1 MGFGGLILPIATAFA
16 IAIAVGCPT
25 EINGF
30 SPPISPFRKQH
41 QDRARFGSIVPPP
54 SALHARV
61 YCPDGSVVGDDVFDN
76 PDNGAKPVDE
86 DLLESLKAS
95 VGDPSVWNMI
105 ACAFAPPPH
114 NTLTPEVVRDAV
126 PVGFS
131 DSSIDIAVAVPA
143 SMEMGAANAS
153 ANQLVRVLVK
163 VGFPQAW
170 AIPQDSTND
179 ETIFAL
185 VGQIRIL
192 EGFARDRLS
201 QRRTSSSGAS
211 PHDPGYYEKMVIE
224 QRWQERLEEEP
235 PVSGSDLPEWWT
247 AIAPPFASLE
257 LMDEAKLLKKLLNE
271 DEFEDDLRAVFV
283 EHSESSKI
291 SHPLVLRVAVAS
303 IGSSGLF
310 LRARLAAATVEP
322 VAAAAASSSED
333 GNDDSE
339 AEIVAITAV
348 PYSNPPRETKTAGE
362 LREGVL
368 LLIESVDPM
377 PMPVRPQATAV
388 SEESE
393 ADTITPFNEQ
403 VMEMFTELENE
414 TSTTLD
420 GDTKDDKETTVTAK
434 GEVDDVATPEAD
446 NSSSQAE
453 DTLDG
458 DTKDDEK
465 ETTGTAK
472 GEVEDDVVTPEADDS
487 SSQTED
493 TETSE
498 ESTSEKSSTSEKA
511 LGALSKQQP
520 RPPDEEAKLAAKYA
534 AIEDLGERAFAILRD
549 LGMV

>member
-1 MGFGGLILPIATAFA
+1 MGFGGLILPIAIA
-16 IAIAVGCPT
+16 IAIAIGCQT
-25 EINGF
+25 EIYGF
-30 SPPISPFRKQH
+30 SQTISPFRKQY
-41 QDRARFGSIVPPP
+41 QAPVRFAP
-54 SALHARV
+54 SVLHARV
-61 YCPDGSVVGDDVFDN
+61 YRPDGSVVGDDVFDN
-76 PDNGAKPVDE
+76 PDNGAKPIDE

-95 VGDPSVWNMI
+95 VGDPSIWNLI

-114 NTLTPEVVRDAV
+114 DSLTPEVVRDAI

-143 SMEMGAANAS
+143 SVEGGSANAA

-201 QRRTSSSGAS
+201 QKRTSSGGAS
-211 PHDPGYYEKMVIE
+211 PNDPGYYEKMVIE
-224 QRWQERLEEEP
+224 QRWSERLAEEP
-235 PVSGSDLPEWWT
+235 LAFGSDLPEWWT
-247 AIAPPFASLE
+247 AVAPPFASLE

-271 DEFEDDLRAVFV
+271 DEFEDELRALFV
-283 EHSESSKI
+283 EHIESDK
-291 SHPLVLRVAVAS
+291 SHLLVLRVAVAS

-310 LRARLAAATVEP
+310 LRARLASATAELAAAT
-322 VAAAAASSSED
+322 SSED
-333 GNDDSE
+333 ENDDSE

-348 PYSNPPRETKTAGE
+348 PYSNPHIEAKTAGE

-377 PMPVRPQATAV
+377 PMPVRLQATAA
-388 SEESE
+388 SKESE
-393 ADTITPFNEQ
+393 GDTITPFNEQ
-403 VMEMFTELENE
+403 VMEMFNELELENE
-414 TSTTLD
+414 ATTTLD
-420 GDTKDDKETTVTAK
+420 GDTKDDEKETTVTAK
-434 GEVDDVATPEAD
+434 GEVDDVATLEAD
-446 NSSSQAE
+446 DSLSQGE

-458 DTKDDEK
+458 DTKEDEK
-465 ETTGTAK
+465 ETTVTTK
-472 GEVEDDVVTPEADDS
+472 GEGDDAAKLEADDS
-487 SSQTED
+487 SSQAED

-498 ESTSEKSSTSEKA
+498 ESTPEKSSTSEKA
-511 LGALSKQQP
+511 QGALSKQQP
-520 RPPDEEAKLAAKYA
+520 RPPDEEVKLAAKYA

>member
-1 MGFGGLILPIATAFA
+1 MGFGGLILPIVNA
-16 IAIAVGCPT
+16 IAIGCPT
-25 EINGF
+25 EIYGF
-30 SPPISPFRKQH
+30 SQTISPFRKQYP
-41 QDRARFGSIVPPP
+41 ASTRFGSIVPPP

-61 YCPDGSVVGDDVFDN
+61 YRPDGSVVGDDVFDN

-86 DLLESLKAS
+86 DLLESLRAA
-95 VGDPSVWNMI
+95 VGDPSIWNLI
-105 ACAFAPPPH
+105 ACAFATPPH
-114 NTLTPEVVRDAV
+114 DSLTPEMVRDAV

-143 SMEMGAANAS
+143 SVEGGAANAA

-163 VGFPQAW
+163 VGFPRAW

-201 QRRTSSSGAS
+201 QKCPSNGGAS
-211 PHDPGYYEKMVIE
+211 PNDQRYYEKMVIE
-224 QRWQERLEEEP
+224 QRWSERLAEEP
-235 PVSGSDLPEWWT
+235 PAFGSDLPDWWT
-247 AIAPPFASLE
+247 AIAPPFASPE

-271 DEFEDDLRAVFV
+271 DEFEDELRALFV
-283 EHSESSKI
+283 EHIESGKR

-303 IGSSGLF
+303 IGTSGLF
-310 LRARLAAATVEP
+310 LRARLATATEDLAAAT
-322 VAAAAASSSED
+322 SSED
-333 GNDDSE
+333 ESDDSE
-339 AEIVAITAV
+339 AEILSITTV
-348 PYSNPPRETKTAGE
+348 PYSNPPVEAKTAGE

-393 ADTITPFNEQ
+393 GDTITPFNEQ
-403 VMEMFTELENE
+403 VMEMFNEVELENE
-414 TSTTLD
+414 ATTALD
-420 GDTKDDKETTVTAK
+420 GDTKDDDNETTVTAN
-434 GEVDDVATPEAD
+434 GEVDDVATLEAD
-446 NSSSQAE
+446 DSLSQGE

-458 DTKDDEK
+458 DTKEDEK
-465 ETTGTAK
+465 ETTVTKMGEGDNAAK
-472 GEVEDDVVTPEADDS
+472 PETDDL
-487 SSQTED
+487 SSQTKD
-493 TETSE
+493 TKTSE
-498 ESTSEKSSTSEKA
+498 ESTTEKSSTSEKA
-511 LGALSKQQP
+511 QGALSKQP

-534 AIEDLGERAFAILRD
+534 AIEDLGERAFAILCD